1 MQPAP
6 PAPAAPAAASR
17 GTRVANVD
25 YVDRD
30 TQARVVVQLSG
41 PAEPQVIAASGRQ
54 AILSIPGVDIPAS
67 LERSLDTS
75 EFSGPVT
82 AVSSYRDPRDPSRVR
97 IVVDLSE
104 PAQAELKHSGN
115 TWYWDFE
122 KPAGAIA
129 RRNPA
134 KARPRSPSVP
144 AARAVSYEPPVIGG
158 YGAASTPV
166 TSQTVAQKKKVY
178 RGKRIDL
185 DFKDADLHN
194 LLRLLAQVGDV
205 NIVIPDDVKATVTVR
220 LTDVPWDQAMEVIL
234 QSKDLWYRREG
245 RLIRI
250 ADRKKLDAEDEEER
264 ARKRAQIQEEA
275 PESVIFTL
283 NYSVAN
289 DVANQARA
297 LLSPR
302 GKLEVDGRTN
312 SVVVTD
318 VQANRAH
325 IIDLLTQLDTQTPQI
340 QVEARVVEARSNWS
354 RDIGVQWGFN
364 ANASAAGGNPT
375 GLIFPSSV
383 GAAGGATDGQTPTA
397 GLVGNP
403 DFAVNLPAG
412 VGTGSGG
419 AIGFNFG
426 SVGGNFNL
434 QLRLSA
440 AEEQGSV
447 RIVSAPKITVLNN
460 IQAVITQG
468 VSIPI
473 QVVSANGA
481 QTSFVQADLQLTV
494 TPHVSQRDCSIQ
506 LDINVTKNEPD
517 FVNTGARGDPSIL
530 RKEARTTML
539 IGDGETSVI
548 GGIYTRNTGK
558 SYSKV
563 PFFGDI
569 PIIGWFFRQK
579 KENDDR
585 TEVLIFLTPKITN
598 KASLRCEGRSGG

>member
-1 MQPAP
+1 
-6 PAPAAPAAASR
+6 
-17 GTRVANVD
+17 
-25 YVDRD
+25 
-30 TQARVVVQLSG
+30 
-41 PAEPQVIAASGRQ
+41 
-54 AILSIPGVDIPAS
+54 
-67 LERSLDTS
+67 
-75 EFSGPVT
+75 
-82 AVSSYRDPRDPSRVR
+82 
-97 IVVDLSE
+97 
-104 PAQAELKHSGN
+104 
-115 TWYWDFE
+115 
-122 KPAGAIA
+122 
-129 RRNPA
+129 
-134 KARPRSPSVP
+134 
-144 AARAVSYEPPVIGG
+144 VIGG

-166 TSQTVAQKKKVY
+166 TSQTVAQQKKKVY

-205 NIVIPDDVKATVTVR
+205 DIVVPDDVKATVTVR

-234 QSKDLWYRREG
+234 KSKGYWYRREG

-250 ADRKKLDAEDEEER
+250 ADRKQLDAEDEEER
-264 ARKRAQIQEEA
+264 ARKRALIQEEP

-289 DVANQARA
+289 DVAPQARA
-297 LLSPR
+297 LLSSK

-312 SVVVTD
+312 SIVITD
-318 VQANRAH
+318 VQANRGH

-354 RDIGVQWGFN
+354 RDVGVQWGFN
-364 ANASAAGGNPT
+364 ASAAAAGGNPT
-375 GLIFPSSV
+375 GLVFPSSV
-383 GAAGGATDGQTPTA
+383 GVAGGATDGQTPTA

-403 DFAVNLPAG
+403 DFAVNLPASVG
-412 VGTGSGG
+412 VGSGG
-419 AIGFNFG
+419 ALGFNFG

-440 AEEQGSV
+440 AEEQGTV
-447 RIVSAPKITVLNN
+447 RIISAPKITVLNN

-468 VSIPI
+468 VSIPV
-473 QVVSANGA
+473 QVVSAQGA
-481 QTSFVQADLQLTV
+481 QTSFVEANLQLTV

-506 LDINVTKNEPD
+506 LDVKVTKNEPD

-530 RKEARTTML
+530 RKEAQTTML

-548 GGIYTRNTGK
+548 GGIYTRNSGK

-569 PIIGWFFRQK
+569 PIIGWFFREK

-598 KASLRCEGRSGG
+598 KASLRCEGRTGG